1 MQPNSRKVVSESEQ
15 SGDSLEKGSQG
26 REMSQW
32 VRLSLTAGVA
42 CLQMASTMGLITVG
56 GNTHTSTQLIN

>member
-1 MQPNSRKVVSESEQ
+1 M
-15 SGDSLEKGSQG
+15 EKGSQG
-26 REMSQW
+26 REMSKW

-56 GNTHTSTQLIN
+56 GNTHTNTQLIN